1 MSLSNAISLFSMDF
15 LERRDCSEFVPL
27 KEFFTG
33 KTKLREVEGG
43 SKLQPPVESKPK
55 QFYHTNDIR

>member
-1 MSLSNAISLFSMDF
+1 MSLSNAISLFSM
-15 LERRDCSEFVPL
+15 DCSEFVPL

-43 SKLQPPVESKPK
+43 SKLQPPVEYKPK